1 MMNHES
7 ALTLVK
13 ARLNRL
19 AGDTTIDAYLEQR
32 ITAAEAKLNSMMK
45 VPLQDGSI
53 EDLMLLVDYTV
64 WHYQSRDKT
73 SGEPDWLR
81 VLLRERFLKMG

>member
-1 MMNHES
+1 MINQES

-19 AGDTTIDAYLEQR
+19 AGDTTIDSYLQQR
-32 ITAAEAKLNSMMK
+32 IQAAEAKLNGMMK
-45 VPLQDGSI
+45 VPLQDNI

-64 WHYQSRDKT
+64 WHYQSRDKA
-73 SGEPDWLR
+73 SGEPEWLR
-81 VLLRERFLKMG
+81 VILRERFLKMG